1 LKGIRLVQRFLRK
14 KIRRETNLV
23 LQEYTQLAQRQQRE
37 LQQQIKKLSC
47 RLPSAV
53 RLGTTNEG
61 QLVAMPLQEV
71 FAHALILGASGAGK
85 SYYGLGLLNQI
96 LKQRNHSQSFGI
108 LDAKGELFEKTVH
121 YLQAYLYRLEP
132 AAREAV
138 KKKIIVIDFSNDNLI
153 TPYNILARK
162 EFLADELMIANRIDT
177 ISEQF
182 SGLADLS
189 VRMRMILKYLFLLMV
204 ELDLPLSCFDQLCAD
219 PVLLGCLVERSK
231 NPAVHDY
238 FASRFEG
245 EGRSTLLALRQ
256 RIDALLISEGVRSSL
271 SASSAPDFS
280 ALQDQ
285 GFIILINTAGRN
297 ITRGISELLQGLIL
311 SDIKQSVFR
320 RANPSTKF
328 LWFCDEAQNLYKS
341 STNREHMVDL
351 LTMGRSFGSF
361 FVLLTQSLTSAV
373 RDQDVLNSLMANVR
387 WVVMLRSTLRDA
399 ELIAPAIPVAGNRTK
414 LQRHPFEPAKYMT
427 EGEEL
432 RARLKEITKLPD
444 RQGYCWLKA
453 HLNTAVPIT
462 TPLVPLPHE
471 IAGCT
476 QQQFADFSR
485 SEPLGQGVV
494 KDAIA
499 EDFAKLQARLR
510 DLQYP
515 PTSPGAPP
523 SRKARKKASDLVKA
537 LEEEYA
543 RKNS

>member
-1 LKGIRLVQRFLRK
+1 MKGIKLVQRFWRK

-23 LQEYTQLAQRQQRE
+23 LQEYSQLARKQQLG
-37 LQQQIKKLSC
+37 LQKQIE
-47 RLPSAV
+47 RLNRHGTSAIP
-53 RLGTTNEG
+53 LGTTSQG
-61 QLVAMPLQEV
+61 QDVAIALQEV

-85 SYYGLGLLNQI
+85 SYYGLGLLSQI
-96 LKQRNHSQSFGI
+96 LNQPGKSHSFGI
-108 LDAKGELFEKTVH
+108 LDAKGELFERAVL
-121 YLQAYLYRLEP
+121 YLQAYLFRLEP
-132 AAREAV
+132 AAREAI
-138 KKKIIVIDFSNDNLI
+138 KKKIIVIDFSDDNLI
-153 TPYNILARK
+153 TPYNLLARK

-182 SGLADLS
+182 SGLSDLS

-204 ELDLPLSCFDQLCAD
+204 ELDLPLSCFEQLCAD

-231 NPAVHDY
+231 NPAVQDY
-238 FASRFEG
+238 FAGRFEG
-245 EGRSTLLALRQ
+245 ESRSTLLALRQ
-256 RIDALLISEGVRSSL
+256 RIDALLVSEGVRLSL
-271 SASSAPDFS
+271 SASSAPDFT
-280 ALQDQ
+280 ALQDE

-320 RANPSTKF
+320 RSNPSNKF
-328 LWFCDEAQNLYKS
+328 IWFCDEAQNLYKS

-361 FVLLTQSLTSAV
+361 LVLLTQSLTSAV

-399 ELIAPAIPVAGNRTK
+399 ELIAPAIPVTGNRTK
-414 LQRHPFEPAKYMT
+414 PHHQPFEAAKYMT

-432 RARLKEITKLPD
+432 KARLKEITKLPD

-453 HLNTAVPIT
+453 HLNTAVRIT
-462 TPLVPLPHE
+462 TPLVPAPHE

-476 QQQFADFSR
+476 AQQFAEFAR
-485 SEPLGQGVV
+485 SEPLGQGVAKRV
-494 KDAIA
+494 IA
-499 EDFAKLQARLR
+499 ADIAKLQTRLR

-515 PTSPGAPP
+515 VESPGVSAT
-523 SRKARKKASDLVKA
+523 RRGKKKASTLVKA

-543 RKNS
+543 KKNN